1 MKKLFVTGVPVVAND
16 LVGRKEELKE
26 ITYLLRN
33 GQSVVLIAPRRF
45 GKTSLAL
52 AALQKLRRAGFL
64 TANID
69 LFTIVGKRRLAENI
83 VDKTLENRKVLK
95 VISRIK
101 TGISDALRNVEIKQ
115 IVEDYG
121 FVLKFAEPHRDLDEL
136 LDSSFDFP
144 EKFARREDKDSCFF
158 YDEFGDIAKFDG
170 EDIIKLMRGKFQRHS
185 RVRYLFA
192 GSHESLMNELFGER
206 KSAFYKFCKIIYLKE
221 IGFSDF
227 TPYIKKKFG
236 EENMCVTDDAIE
248 VILAKTRGHPYYT
261 QLVCRSV
268 HYLLKGE
275 KSMIESGEI
284 SRCYEDAFDS
294 EKAYLEQM
302 WGELRDA
309 PAQLNILLR
318 MACGENKLYSSENKT
333 NVARSLRILSA
344 KGLIRRDAG
353 SYRMTDPFLEEFLRR
368 NG

>member
-121 FVLKFAEPHRDLDEL
+121 FVLKFAEPHRDLDERIVRRK
-136 LDSSFDFP
+136 
-144 EKFARREDKDSCFF
+144 EK
-158 YDEFGDIAKFDG
+158 
-170 EDIIKLMRGKFQRHS
+170 
-185 RVRYLFA
+185 
-192 GSHESLMNELFGER
+192 
-206 KSAFYKFCKIIYLKE
+206 
-221 IGFSDF
+221 
-227 TPYIKKKFG
+227 
-236 EENMCVTDDAIE
+236 
-248 VILAKTRGHPYYT
+248 
-261 QLVCRSV
+261 
-268 HYLLKGE
+268 
-275 KSMIESGEI
+275 
-284 SRCYEDAFDS
+284 
-294 EKAYLEQM
+294 
-302 WGELRDA
+302 
-309 PAQLNILLR
+309 
-318 MACGENKLYSSENKT
+318 
-333 NVARSLRILSA
+333 RIL
-344 KGLIRRDAG
+344 
-353 SYRMTDPFLEEFLRR
+353 
-368 NG
+368 